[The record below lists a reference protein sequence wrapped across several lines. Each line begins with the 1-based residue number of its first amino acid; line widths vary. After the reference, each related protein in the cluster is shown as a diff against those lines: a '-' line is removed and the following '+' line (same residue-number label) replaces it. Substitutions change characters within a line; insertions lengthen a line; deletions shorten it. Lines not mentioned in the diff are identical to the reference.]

1 MSRVHILAALVLALS
16 VQVGHAQ
23 SPPPVSDAAKELV
36 GAWELSDAERGR
48 RCAVNFSIDRAPG
61 GFRLEFD
68 PECGRAFPL
77 LKDVVAWVLGQNDVL
92 RLIDARRGAV
102 LEFSE
107 VENGLY
113 EGERPGEGL
122 YFLQT
127 QAAIKVETRTAD
139 QLFGDWDILREI
151 EKPLCTFTLSSAADG
166 GSDAYKLVVKPG
178 CDAAIAGFG
187 LTTWRLDRDQLLLM
201 GRNGNW
207 RFTES
212 DPTIWER
219 VPLSTDPLLLMKR

>member
-1 MSRVHILAALVLALS
+1 MARLHILAALGLALPA
-16 VQVGHAQ
+16 QLTHAQ

-36 GAWELSDAERGR
+36 GAWEISDAERSR
-48 RCAVNFSIDRAPG
+48 RCPVAFSIDPAPN

-68 PECGRAFPL
+68 PQCGSAFPP
-77 LKDVVAWVLGQNDVL
+77 LKGVVAWVLGQNDVL
-92 RLIDARRGAV
+92 RLLDANKGAV

-127 QAAIKVETRTAD
+127 QAAIKIETHSAD

-151 EKPLCTFTLSSAADG
+151 DSPLCTLTLSGQTAG
-166 GSDAYKLVVKPG
+166 NDAYKLAVKPG
-178 CDAAIAGFG
+178 CNAAIAGFG
-187 LTTWRLDRDQLLLM
+187 PTTWRLDRDQLVLI
-201 GRNGNW
+201 GPNGSW
-207 RFTES
+207 RFAES
-212 DPTIWER
+212 DPTVWER

>member
-1 MSRVHILAALVLALS
+1 MARVPILAAMALALS
-16 VQVGHAQ
+16 AQLGHGQ
-23 SPPPVSDAAKELV
+23 TPPPVSDSAKELV
-36 GAWELSDAERGR
+36 GAWEISDAERSR
-48 RCAVNFSIDRAPG
+48 RCPVTFSVDPAPG
-61 GFRLEFD
+61 GFRLDFD
-68 PECGRAFPL
+68 PQCGNAFPP
-77 LKDVVAWVLGQNDVL
+77 LKDVVAWMLGQNDVL

-127 QAAIKVETRTAD
+127 QAAIKTQTRTAED
-139 QLFGDWDILREI
+139 LFGDWDVVREI
-151 EKPLCTFTLSSAADG
+151 DKPLCTFTLSNSNS
-166 GSDAYKLVVKPG
+166 GSDTYKLVVKPG
-178 CDAAIAGFG
+178 CDANIAGIG
-187 LTTWRLDRDQLLLM
+187 LTTWRLDRDQLLFT
-201 GRNGNW
+201 GPNGNW
-207 RFTES
+207 RFAES

>member
-1 MSRVHILAALVLALS
+1 MARVHVLAALALALS
-16 VQVGHAQ
+16 AQFAQAQ
-23 SPPPVSDAAKELV
+23 SPPPVTDAAKELV
-36 GAWELSDAERGR
+36 GAWEISDAERSR
-48 RCAVNFSIDRAPG
+48 RCPVAFSVDPAPG

-68 PECGRAFPL
+68 PQCGSAFPL
-77 LKDVVAWVLGQNDVL
+77 LKGVVAWVLGQNDVL
-92 RLIDARRGAV
+92 RLLDANKGAV

-127 QAAIKVETRTAD
+127 QAAVKIETHSAD

-151 EKPLCTFTLSSAADG
+151 DRPLCTLTLSGQTD
-166 GSDAYKLVVKPG
+166 GSDSYKLVVKPG
-178 CDAAIAGFG
+178 CNAVVADFG
-187 LTTWRLDRDQLLLM
+187 PTTWRLDRDQLVFI
-201 GRNGNW
+201 GPNGSW
-207 RFTES
+207 RFAES

>member
-1 MSRVHILAALVLALS
+1 MARVHILAALVLVLP
-16 VQVGHAQ
+16 QLGHAQ

-36 GAWELSDAERGR
+36 GAWEISDAERSR
-48 RCAVNFSIDRAPG
+48 RCAVSFSIDRAPG

-92 RLIDARRGAV
+92 RLIDAKRGAV

-127 QAAIKVETRTAD
+127 QAAIKVETRTVD
-139 QLFGDWDILREI
+139 QLFGDWDMLREI
-151 EKPLCTFTLSSAADG
+151 EKPLCTFTLSSAAD

-187 LTTWRLDRDQLLLM
+187 LTTWRLDRDQLLLI